1 MPLMW
6 RMPLAASPHGLG
18 TLPTTTMRRP
28 GRAIACSVSR
38 YVTGIRSLRFLV
50 ETLSHHPGLV
60 DRAVVADHHDAE
72 QQVGRLIDGLRP
84 ALGHQRLAPGQRLL
98 AGVPVECHEVCLL

>member
-28 GRAIACSVSR
+28 GRAIACSVLR
-38 YVTGIRSLRFLV
+38 YVTGIGSLRFLV
-50 ETLSHHPGLV
+50 EPSAHHPGLV

-72 QQVGRLIDGLRP
+72 QQVGRLVDGLRTSR
-84 ALGHQRLAPGQRLL
+84 GYQRLPPRQRLL
-98 AGVPVECHEVCLL
+98 AGVPVECH